1 MTNSFSLEQ
10 LAKEIGGT
18 FKGDASLILKGV
30 APIEKAGSDDIT
42 FLTNPR
48 YTSALAHTKASAIL
62 TDKELPGVEKSF
74 LLSSNPYSALAKVI
88 GLFYPTLKRP
98 AGIQVGAWVDTQ
110 AKVHKTAS
118 IAPGVVVSAGAH
130 IGSGTVLYPGVF
142 IGENTSIGENC
153 IIYSNVSIRENCVL
167 GKRVILQP
175 GVVVGS
181 DGFGF
186 AKEGEEYRKIP
197 QVGNVIIEDDV
208 ELGANVCVDR
218 AVLGSTLIGK
228 GTKLDNLIQVGHNVI
243 IGANTVIAAQTGISG
258 STQVGNNVIMG
269 GQVGLAGHLK
279 IVDQVAL
286 ATRTGVMEDILEKG
300 VYWGSPSLKMSDEMK
315 NVAVYRRLPELM
327 KRIRLLEKELE
338 KIQNVKKDEK

>member
-1 MTNSFSLEQ
+1 MGNSFSLEQ

-18 FKGDASLILKGV
+18 FKGDASFILKGI
-30 APIEKAGSDDIT
+30 APIEKAGLGDLT
-42 FLTNPR
+42 FLTNTR
-48 YTSALAHTKASAIL
+48 YTLALLHTKASTIL
-62 TDKELPGVEKSF
+62 TDKEIPGVEKSF
-74 LLSSNPYSALAKVI
+74 LLSPNPYAALAKVI
-88 GLFYPTLKRP
+88 GLFYPPLKHP
-98 AGIQVGAWVDTQ
+98 SGIQIGASVDMR
-110 AKVHKTAS
+110 AKVHETAS

-130 IGSGTVLYPGVF
+130 IGPGVVLYPGVF
-142 IGENTSIGENC
+142 IGENTSLGENC
-153 IIYSNVSIRENCVL
+153 IIYSNVSIRESCVL

-186 AKEGEEYRKIP
+186 AKEGERYRKIP

-218 AVLGSTLIGK
+218 AVLGSTVIGE

-258 STQVGNNVIMG
+258 STQIGNSVIMG

-279 IVDQVAL
+279 IGDHVTL
-286 ATRTGVMEDILEKG
+286 ATRTGVMEDIPDKG

-315 NVAVYRRLPELM
+315 NVAVYRQLPELI
-327 KRIRLLEKELE
+327 KRVRQLEKELE

>member
-1 MTNSFSLEQ
+1 MTNSFSLER

-30 APIEKAGSDDIT
+30 APIEKASSSDLT

-48 YTSALAHTKASAIL
+48 YTSALVRTKASAIL
-62 TDKELPGVEKSF
+62 TDKEILGVEKSF
-74 LLSSNPYSALAKVI
+74 LLSPNPYAALAKVI
-88 GLFYPTLKRP
+88 RLFYPPLKRP
-98 AGIQVGAWVDTQ
+98 TGIQVGASVDTR
-110 AKVHKTAS
+110 AKVDETAS

-130 IGSGTVLYPGVF
+130 IGPGVVLYPGVF

-153 IIYSNVSIRENCVL
+153 IIYSNVSIRENCIL

-186 AKEGEEYRKIP
+186 AKEGLEYRKIP

-218 AVLGSTLIGK
+218 AVLGSTIIGK
-228 GTKLDNLIQVGHNVI
+228 GTKLDNLIQVGHNVV

-258 STQVGNNVIMG
+258 STQIGNNVIMG

-279 IVDQVAL
+279 IGDYVTL

-315 NVAVYRRLPELM
+315 NVAGYRQLPELI
-327 KRIRLLEKELE
+327 KRVRLLEKELE